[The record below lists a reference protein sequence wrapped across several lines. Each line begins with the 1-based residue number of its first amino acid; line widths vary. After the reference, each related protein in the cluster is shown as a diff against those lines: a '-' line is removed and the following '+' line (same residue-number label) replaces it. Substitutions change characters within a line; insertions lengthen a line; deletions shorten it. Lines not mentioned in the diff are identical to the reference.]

1 VPVLARLFEAA
12 GISTVVVTNMPF
24 WSRRVGAPRSLAVE
38 FPFGHILGRAHD
50 REMQRRVILRAL
62 EVLEQAREP
71 ETIVHLEEPWPE
83 PLEAGRRASH
93 PDTPPPIAAHM
104 GRHIGDFLR
113 GLRRGG

>member
-12 GISTVVVTNMPF
+12 GMSTVVVTNMPF

-71 ETIVHLEEPWPE
+71 ETIVHFEEPWPE

-93 PDTPPPIAAHM
+93 PETPPPIAAHM